1 MKYPILLCMALL
13 FCQMGWAQD
22 KEKIQIHCVAPVK
35 LKTGQSVTLKVQVSH
50 TLKEEKTGTLTLS
63 LLNHETQKSVDGWFI
78 NIFPFQYF
86 TTLSNQNFE
95 AEFPFTV
102 PNDYSGSFDLEL
114 VAHVKNIKDSIRFT
128 VTTNKVKHFAKKS

>member
-1 MKYPILLCMALL
+1 MKYPILLWMALL

-22 KEKIQIHCVAPVK
+22 KGKIQIHCVAPVK

-95 AEFPFTV
+95 
-102 PNDYSGSFDLEL
+102 
-114 VAHVKNIKDSIRFT
+114 
-128 VTTNKVKHFAKKS
+128 